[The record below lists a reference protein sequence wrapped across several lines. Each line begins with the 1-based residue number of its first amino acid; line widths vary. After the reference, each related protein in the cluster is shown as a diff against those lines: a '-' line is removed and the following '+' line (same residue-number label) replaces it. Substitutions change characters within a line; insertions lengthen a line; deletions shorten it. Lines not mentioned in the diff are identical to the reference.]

1 LVVSRELPGLF
12 EQPERLNEVYF
23 SDKVVYRELIRQ
35 LKKDLQSCGIS
46 LKIVL
51 SRHYSFDELALL
63 LHDCFMEIGATA
75 MFNLVY
81 RVDIS
86 ETQLAKGMNSPGID
100 PMKVAEMIIKREL
113 QKVILRKMYSGGNP

>member
-1 LVVSRELPGLF
+1 MENWELPGLF
-12 EQPERLNEVYF
+12 EQPERLNTVYL
-23 SDKVVYRELIRQ
+23 SDKNLYRELILQ
-35 LKKDLQSCGIS
+35 LKKDLQSCGIP
-46 LKIVL
+46 LKILL
-51 SRHYSFDELALL
+51 SRRYSFDELALL

-100 PMKVAEMIIKREL
+100 PLKVAEMIIKREL
-113 QKVILRKMYSGGNP
+113 QKVVLRKMYSGSKE

>member
-1 LVVSRELPGLF
+1 MENWELPGLF
-12 EQPERLNEVYF
+12 EQPERLNKVYF
-23 SDKVVYRELIRQ
+23 SNKTLYRELILQ
-35 LKKDLQSCGIS
+35 LKKDLQSCGIN
-46 LKIVL
+46 LKILL
-51 SRHYSFDELALL
+51 SRHYSFDDLSLL

-100 PMKVAEMIIKREL
+100 PLKVAEMIIKREL
-113 QKVILRKMYSGGNP
+113 QKVVLRNMYSRGNP

>member
-1 LVVSRELPGLF
+1 MF
-12 EQPERLNEVYF
+12 EQPERLNKVYF
-23 SDKVVYRELIRQ
+23 SNKTLYRELILQ
-35 LKKDLQSCGIS
+35 LKKDLQSCGIT

-51 SRHYSFDELALL
+51 SRHYSFDDLAIL

-100 PMKVAEMIIKREL
+100 PLKVAEMIIKREL
-113 QKVILRKMYSGGNP
+113 QKVVLRKMYSGTQD